1 MTKKFKPTLNLNF
14 ALQGTVLKVV
24 GKGVR
29 TAYTNSAKSK
39 DDVAEFPDYVRVTVT
54 RDPTGV
60 NTDAELQ
67 IKLHSAENVEVGQKL
82 EIGPNQMKI
91 VDGQLVFWSN
101 KSTYHGRDWI
111 FTNVSAK
118 GDRIDAWN

>member
-1 MTKKFKPTLNLNF
+1 MTKKFKPTVDLNF
-14 ALQGTVLKVV
+14 ALQGVAFKVV

-29 TAYTNSAKSK
+29 TAYSDSAKSK
-39 DDVAEFPDYVRVTVT
+39 DDVAEFPAYVRVTVVK
-54 RDPTGV
+54 DPTGV

-82 EIGPNQMKI
+82 EIGPNKIKI

>member
-1 MTKKFKPTLNLNF
+1 MAKKFKPTLSLNL
-14 ALQGTVLKVV
+14 ALQGAVLEVV

-29 TAYTNSAKSK
+29 TAYSDSAKSK
-39 DDVAEFPDYVRVTVT
+39 DDVAEFPAYVRVTVAK
-54 RDPTGV
+54 DPTGF
-60 NTDAELQ
+60 NTDSELQ

-82 EIGPNQMKI
+82 EIGPNKMKI